1 LTKKK
6 YRLSSGSLSTQKG
19 TGWIMDKGVLN
30 NMIDL
35 CLDWKFRKGEEQYA
49 WYKGFDDRSWRT
61 VNIPHDWAVEHPF
74 STEHSSG
81 TGYLPAGAACYRK
94 TFYLPEKYRNKRIY
108 VVFDGVYNNS
118 MVWCN
123 SYYLGKRP
131 NGYTQFIYD
140 ITDFACFGDVPNVL
154 TVKVDHRYV
163 ADSRWYTGS
172 GIYRKVYLVIKN
184 DILIPVNGVFVSTNY
199 ADTEKAFVEIQT
211 NIKNASGSDSDVS
224 VCHTLYAGNYT
235 VSACE
240 KSVTVPCGS
249 EVCDLQVLEVNT
261 PRLWSTENPF
271 LYTLV
276 TEVKRDG
283 MIIDRVETRTGIRTF
298 HFCPDKGFFLN
309 GKNMKLKGVCVH
321 HDAGCLGAAVRKKV
335 WERRLKA
342 LKEMGCNAIRMSHNP
357 HMPELYDLCDELG
370 FLVIDEAFDEWEGV
384 KNKWVNGHNV
394 YPPAHYGYYEDFP
407 AWHEDDLTQM
417 ILRDRNHPSVI
428 LWSIGNEIDY
438 PNDPYC
444 HPKFKM
450 VTGNNDKNK
459 PERERMY
466 DPNRPNAERLV
477 VIAKRLVSIV
487 KKHDRTRPVT
497 AALALPELSNLT
509 GLADCL
515 DVVGYNYKEHLYEE
529 DHKKYPGKIILGTE
543 NTKGLKE
550 WEAVVRN
557 EFISGQFLWT
567 GVDFLGET
575 QGWPCHGSRSGLLDL
590 AGFEK
595 PNFYFRQS
603 LWSDKPMLRIFT
615 SSKEER
621 VESFDYND
629 DLVRL
634 WDYPEGKL
642 VQVVCFT
649 NCTETELF
657 VNGRSCGKKR
667 LQEHPEGYLTWFVP
681 FERGELKA
689 VGTHDR
695 GGEAKDILKTT
706 GEPVSIRLTCTDEY
720 LAADGRDIT
729 HVIAEI
735 TDSEGNPVFTAEN
748 EIHVTAEGE
757 GVLLGLENGNLCDTT
772 PYSEHFRRAYKGKLL
787 IYIEAGRKEGYVKI
801 TARAEGLKTAEI
813 TIPVRNR

>member
-1 LTKKK
+1 MNKSVIHKT
-6 YRLSSGSLSTQKG
+6 
-19 TGWIMDKGVLN
+19 
-30 NMIDL
+30 IDL
-35 CLDWKFRKGEEQYA
+35 ADWKFKLGEEQYA
-49 WYKGFDDRSWRT
+49 WYKGFDDSSWRT

-74 STEHSSG
+74 STSHSSG
-81 TGYLPAGAACYRK
+81 TGYLPGGTGYYRK
-94 TFYLPEKYRNKRIY
+94 TFHLPGECSGMRVY

-140 ITDFACFGDVPNVL
+140 ITDFACFGDTPNVL

-172 GIYRKVYLVIKN
+172 GIYRKVTVVLKN
-184 DILIPVNGVFVSTNY
+184 NILIPVNGVFVSTRT
-199 ADTEKAFVEIQT
+199 ADTNSALLEIQT
-211 NIKNASGSDSDVS
+211 TVKNTTQEDADIS
-224 VCHTLYAGNYT
+224 VCHTLYSGDEPVASCENQ
-235 VSACE
+235 VSAE
-240 KSVTVPCGS
+240 KES
-249 EVCDLQVLEVNT
+249 EISDLQMLEVLS
-261 PRLWSTENPF
+261 PRLWSPENPF

-276 TEVKRDG
+276 TEIRKDG
-283 MIIDRVETRTGIRTF
+283 IVFDREKTVTGIRTF
-298 HFCPDKGFFLN
+298 QFCADRGFFLN
-309 GKNMKLKGVCVH
+309 GENMKLKGVCVH

-335 WERRLKA
+335 WERRLKK

-384 KNKWVNGHNV
+384 KNKWVKGHNV

-407 AWHEDDLTQM
+407 VWHEADLTQM

-444 HPKFKM
+444 HPMFKM

-459 PERERMY
+459 PLSERLY

-477 VIAKRLVSIV
+477 EIAKRLAAIV
-487 KKHDRTRPVT
+487 KKLDATRPVT
-497 AALALPELSNLT
+497 AALAFPELSNIT

-529 DHKKYPGKIILGTE
+529 DHRKYPGKIILGTE

-550 WEAVVRN
+550 WEYVIRN
-557 EFISGQFLWT
+557 DFISGQFLWT
-567 GVDFLGET
+567 GIDFLGET
-575 QGWPCHGSRSGLLDL
+575 QGWPCHGSEAGLLDI

-603 LWSDKPMLRIFT
+603 LWSDKPMVKLFT
-615 SSKEER
+615 SSKEDR
-621 VESFDYND
+621 FESFDYNKE
-629 DLVRL
+629 LTLL
-634 WDYPEGKL
+634 WNYPEGKM

-649 NCTETELF
+649 NCNETELF
-657 VNGRSCGKKR
+657 INEKSYGRKKI
-667 LQEHPEGYLTWFVP
+667 QDYPDGYITWIVP
-681 FERGELKA
+681 FTQGELRA
-689 VGTHDR
+689 VATNDK
-695 GGEAKDILKTT
+695 GETAECVLKTT
-706 GEPVSIRLTCTDEY
+706 GEPAAVRLACTDDF
-720 LAADGRDIT
+720 LMADQGDIT

-735 TDSEGNPVFTAEN
+735 IDSEGNVVCNAEN
-748 EIHVTAEGE
+748 EIHVTVDGE
-757 GVLLGLENGNLCDTT
+757 GSLLGLESGNLWDTT
-772 PYSEHFRRAYKGKLL
+772 PYYEPFRRTYNGRLL
-787 IYIEAGRKEGYVKI
+787 IYVEAGREEGNVKV
-801 TARAEGLKTAEI
+801 TAKAEGLKTAEI
-813 TIPVRNR
+813 IIPCRKPA

>member
-1 LTKKK
+1 MNKSVIHKT
-6 YRLSSGSLSTQKG
+6 
-19 TGWIMDKGVLN
+19 
-30 NMIDL
+30 IDL
-35 CLDWKFRKGEEQYA
+35 ADWKFKLGEEQYA
-49 WYKGFDDRSWRT
+49 WYKGFDDSSWRT

-74 STEHSSG
+74 STSHSSG
-81 TGYLPAGAACYRK
+81 TGYLPGGTGYYRK
-94 TFYLPEKYRNKRIY
+94 TFHLPGECSGMRVY

-140 ITDFACFGDVPNVL
+140 ITDFACFGDTPNVL

-172 GIYRKVYLVIKN
+172 GIYRKVTVVLKN
-184 DILIPVNGVFVSTNY
+184 NILIPVNGVFVSTRT
-199 ADTEKAFVEIQT
+199 ADTNSALLEIQT
-211 NIKNASGSDSDVS
+211 TVKNTTQEDADIS
-224 VCHTLYAGNYT
+224 VCHTLYSGDEPVASCENQ
-235 VSACE
+235 VSAE
-240 KSVTVPCGS
+240 KES
-249 EVCDLQVLEVNT
+249 EISDLQMLEVLS
-261 PRLWSTENPF
+261 PRLWSPENPF

-276 TEVKRDG
+276 TEIRKDG
-283 MIIDRVETRTGIRTF
+283 IVFDREKTVTGIRTF
-298 HFCPDKGFFLN
+298 QFCADRGFFLN
-309 GKNMKLKGVCVH
+309 GENMKLKGVCVH

-335 WERRLKA
+335 WERRLKK

-384 KNKWVNGHNV
+384 KNKWVKGHNV

-407 AWHEDDLTQM
+407 VWHEADLTQM

-444 HPKFKM
+444 HPMFKM

-459 PERERMY
+459 PLSERLY

-477 VIAKRLVSIV
+477 EIAKRLAAIV
-487 KKHDRTRPVT
+487 KKLDATRPVT
-497 AALALPELSNLT
+497 AALAFPELSNIT

-529 DHKKYPGKIILGTE
+529 DHRKYPGKIILGTE

-550 WEAVVRN
+550 WEYVIRN
-557 EFISGQFLWT
+557 DFISGQFLWT
-567 GVDFLGET
+567 GIDFLGET
-575 QGWPCHGSRSGLLDL
+575 QGWPCHGSEAGLLDI

-603 LWSDKPMLRIFT
+603 LWSDKPMVKLFT
-615 SSKEER
+615 SSKEDR
-621 VESFDYND
+621 FESFDYNKE
-629 DLVRL
+629 LTLL
-634 WDYPEGKL
+634 WNYPEGKM

-649 NCTETELF
+649 NCNETELF
-657 VNGRSCGKKR
+657 INEKSYGRKR
-667 LQEHPEGYLTWFVP
+667 IQDYPDGYITWIVP
-681 FERGELKA
+681 FTQGELRA
-689 VGTHDR
+689 VATNDK
-695 GGEAKDILKTT
+695 GETAECVLKTT
-706 GEPVSIRLTCTDEY
+706 GEPAAVRLACTDDF
-720 LAADGRDIT
+720 LMADQRDIT

-735 TDSEGNPVFTAEN
+735 IDSEGNVVCNAEN
-748 EIHVTAEGE
+748 EIHVTVDGE
-757 GVLLGLENGNLCDTT
+757 GSLLGLESGNLWDTT
-772 PYSEHFRRAYKGKLL
+772 PYYEPFRRTYNGRLL
-787 IYIEAGRKEGYVKI
+787 IYVEAGREEGNVKV
-801 TARAEGLKTAEI
+801 TAKAEGLKTAEI
-813 TIPVRNR
+813 IIPCRKPA

>member
-1 LTKKK
+1 MNKSVIHKT
-6 YRLSSGSLSTQKG
+6 
-19 TGWIMDKGVLN
+19 
-30 NMIDL
+30 IDL
-35 CLDWKFRKGEEQYA
+35 ADWKFKLGEEQYA
-49 WYKGFDDRSWRT
+49 WYKGFDDSSWRT

-74 STEHSSG
+74 STSHSSG
-81 TGYLPAGAACYRK
+81 TGYLPGGTGNYRK
-94 TFYLPEKYRNKRIY
+94 TFHLPGECSGMRVY

-140 ITDFACFGDVPNVL
+140 ITDFACFGDTPNVL

-172 GIYRKVYLVIKN
+172 GIYRKVTVVLKN
-184 DILIPVNGVFVSTNY
+184 NILIPVNGVFVSTRT
-199 ADTEKAFVEIQT
+199 ADTNSALLEIQT
-211 NIKNASGSDSDVS
+211 TVKNTTQEDADIS
-224 VCHTLYAGNYT
+224 VCHTLYSGDEPVASCENQ
-235 VSACE
+235 VSAE
-240 KSVTVPCGS
+240 KES
-249 EVCDLQVLEVNT
+249 EISDLQMLEVLS
-261 PRLWSTENPF
+261 PRLWSPENPF

-276 TEVKRDG
+276 TEIRKDG
-283 MIIDRVETRTGIRTF
+283 IVFDREKTVTGIRTF
-298 HFCPDKGFFLN
+298 QFCADRGFFLN
-309 GKNMKLKGVCVH
+309 GENMKLKGVCVH

-335 WERRLKA
+335 WERRLKK

-384 KNKWVNGHNV
+384 KNKWVKGHNV

-407 AWHEDDLTQM
+407 VWHEADLTQM

-444 HPKFKM
+444 HPMFKM

-459 PERERMY
+459 PLSERLY

-477 VIAKRLVSIV
+477 EIAKRLAAIV
-487 KKHDRTRPVT
+487 KKLDATRPVT
-497 AALALPELSNLT
+497 AALAFPELSNIT

-529 DHKKYPGKIILGTE
+529 DHRKYPGKIILGTE

-550 WEAVVRN
+550 WEYVIRN
-557 EFISGQFLWT
+557 DFISGQFLWT
-567 GVDFLGET
+567 GIDFLGET
-575 QGWPCHGSRSGLLDL
+575 QGWPCHGSEAGLLDI

-603 LWSDKPMLRIFT
+603 LWSDKPMVKLFT
-615 SSKEER
+615 SSKEDR
-621 VESFDYND
+621 FESFDYNK
-629 DLVRL
+629 DLTLL
-634 WDYPEGKL
+634 WNYPEGKM

-649 NCTETELF
+649 NCNETELF
-657 VNGRSCGKKR
+657 INEKSYGRKKI
-667 LQEHPEGYLTWFVP
+667 QDYPDGYITWIVP
-681 FERGELKA
+681 FTQGELRA
-689 VGTHDR
+689 VATNDK
-695 GGEAKDILKTT
+695 GETAECVLKTT
-706 GEPVSIRLTCTDEY
+706 GEPAAVRLACTDDF
-720 LAADGRDIT
+720 LMADQGDIT

-735 TDSEGNPVFTAEN
+735 IDSEGNVVCNAEN
-748 EIHVTAEGE
+748 EIHVTVDGE
-757 GVLLGLENGNLCDTT
+757 GSLLGLESGNLWDTT
-772 PYSEHFRRAYKGKLL
+772 PYYEPFRRTYNGRLL
-787 IYIEAGRKEGYVKI
+787 IYVEAGREEGNVKV
-801 TARAEGLKTAEI
+801 TAKAEGLKTAEI
-813 TIPVRNR
+813 IIPCRKPA